1 MWYHAAEG
9 TREGPFDEQ
18 AFAALVRQGRIN
30 ADTLVWREGMA
41 DWAPYGSLTAG
52 SVTGSA
58 EQPTC
63 MLCKKHFAES
73 DLLRFGNSMVC
84 VACKPLL
91 VQTLREDAS
100 AALGEMRT
108 AGFGIRFG
116 AVMIDGL
123 ILGAPYWILLAM
135 GAVEAPESGVNIAHN
150 LISGTV
156 GAIYEILMV
165 GKYGATVGKM
175 ATGLKVVDHNGRP
188 VTMARSAGRYF
199 AKILSGLPT
208 LMIGYLMAAFDAEN
222 RALHDRI
229 CSTRVVR
236 K

>member
-9 TREGPFDEQ
+9 TREGPLDEQ
-18 AFAALVRQGRIN
+18 AFAALVRQGRIG

-41 DWAPYGSLTAG
+41 DWAPYGSLATDSA
-52 SVTGSA
+52 TGAA

-63 MLCKKHFAES
+63 MLCKQRFAAGEM
-73 DLLRFGNSMVC
+73 LPFGNSMVC
-84 VACKPLL
+84 ANCKPRL

-100 AALGEMRT
+100 ATLGAMRT
-108 AGFGIRFG
+108 AGFMIRLG
-116 AVMIDGL
+116 AVIIDGV
-123 ILGAPYWILLAM
+123 ILAVPFWILVAM
-135 GAVEAPESGVNIAHN
+135 GVLEIQESSGNVAHN
-150 LISGTV
+150 LISSSA
-156 GAIYEILMV
+156 GAVYEILMV

-175 ATGLKVVDHNGRP
+175 ATGLRVVDHNGRP
-188 VTMARSAGRYF
+188 VTMGRSAGRYF